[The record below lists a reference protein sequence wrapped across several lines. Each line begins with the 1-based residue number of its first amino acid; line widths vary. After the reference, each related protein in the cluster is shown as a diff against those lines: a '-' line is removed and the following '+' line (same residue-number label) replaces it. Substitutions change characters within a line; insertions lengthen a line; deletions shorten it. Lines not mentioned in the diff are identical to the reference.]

1 MGTDDDDPIDSN
13 SRFTID
19 EELRTYYLS
28 KNNNRDNVCNI
39 TEFAEI
45 HLKDNKKFSPNQDVY
60 KRIYQF
66 IGTGVKEGSYARF
79 FQKTNEIKSRD
90 FICFDMAGL
99 AGHQKLKK
107 VLIPALLEMIS
118 TNILGSS
125 EHERKKLLVID
136 EAWNDLKGGAMKD
149 FMELMFRTVRKLNG
163 SISIITQNFLDV
175 LNSTIGEALLVNT
188 SYYWFVG
195 NKHQREPLLKASA
208 SSGSGNMRLTDY
220 DVTTILNSKSKRD
233 FYLLT
238 PFFSGLLK
246 FYPSKEFC
254 LLATTNAEE
263 KNMIRK
269 HREKLGVEFVTP
281 EVIESVLSGK

>member
-1 MGTDDDDPIDSN
+1 M
-13 SRFTID
+13 
-19 EELRTYYLS
+19 S
-28 KNNNRDNVCNI
+28 KNNNIDNTCTI
-39 TEFAEI
+39 TEFAESN
-45 HLKDNKKFSPNQDVY
+45 LKDNPSFAPNQDVY

-66 IGTGVKEGSYARF
+66 IGTGKSEGVYSSF
-79 FQKTNEIKSRD
+79 FKKTEEFKSTD

-99 AGHQKLKK
+99 TGEPKLKR

-118 TNILGSS
+118 RNILGSS
-125 EHERKKLLVID
+125 ETERKKLLVVD

-149 FMELMFRTVRKLNG
+149 FMESMYRCVRKLNG
-163 SISIITQNFLDV
+163 NISIITQNFIDV

-188 SYYWFVG
+188 SFYWFVG
-195 NKHQREPLLKASA
+195 NKHKPEPLFKASA
-208 SSGSGNMRLTDY
+208 SNRMLTPY
-220 DVTTILNSKSKRD
+220 DVETIIHSTSKRD

-254 LLATTNAEE
+254 ILATTNAEE

-269 HREKLGVEFVTP
+269 HREKLGVEYVTP
-281 EVIESVLSGK
+281 EVIESVLSSK